1 MEKENILKA
10 NITTE
15 ESEMKKR
22 IMAVI
27 KGCLFAIV
35 FSIILLTIYALLLA
49 NTTIAENTMMP
60 VVLTITGIS
69 ILIGGTISSR
79 KMKKN
84 GLIYGGIVGLVY
96 VLSLYLASSVSMVG
110 FSLSANSFIML
121 GVGVITGIIGGII
134 GVNMSARGK

>member
-10 NITTE
+10 NIVAE
-15 ESEMKKR
+15 ESEMKKKV
-22 IMAVI
+22 MAII
-27 KGCLFAIV
+27 KGCLFAIIL
-35 FSIILLTIYALLLA
+35 SIILLTIYALLLA
-49 NTTIAENTMMP
+49 NTTISENTMMP

-69 ILIGGTISSR
+69 ILMGGTISSR

-96 VLSLYLASSVSMVG
+96 VLALYVASSISMVG

-121 GVGVITGIIGGII
+121 IVGVITGIIGGII
-134 GVNMSARGK
+134 GVNLVAKK

>member
-1 MEKENILKA
+1 MEKESFLKS

-15 ESEMKKR
+15 ESEMKKKV
-22 IMAVI
+22 MAII
-27 KGCLFAIV
+27 KGCLFAMIL
-35 FSIILLTIYALLLA
+35 SIILLTIYALLLV
-49 NTTIAENTMMP
+49 NTAISENTMMP

-69 ILIGGTISSR
+69 ILMGGTISSR

-96 VLSLYLASSVSMVG
+96 VITLYLASSISMVG
-110 FSLSANSFIML
+110 FSLSANSFIIL

-134 GVNMSARGK
+134 GVNMQTRGK

>member
-10 NITTE
+10 NIVAE
-15 ESEMKKR
+15 ESEMKKKV
-22 IMAVI
+22 MAII
-27 KGCLFAIV
+27 KGCLFAIIL
-35 FSIILLTIYALLLA
+35 SIILLTIYALLLA
-49 NTTIAENTMMP
+49 NTTISENTMMP

-69 ILIGGTISSR
+69 ILMGGTISSR

-96 VLSLYLASSVSMVG
+96 VLALYVASSISMVG

-121 GVGVITGIIGGII
+121 TVGVITGIIGGII
-134 GVNMSARGK
+134 GVNLVNKK

>member
-1 MEKENILKA
+1 MEKESILKA

-15 ESEMKKR
+15 ESEMKKK
-22 IMAVI
+22 IMAIV
-27 KGCLFAIV
+27 KGCLFAMIL
-35 FSIILLTIYALLLA
+35 SIILLTIYALLLA
-49 NTTIAENTMMP
+49 NTAISENTMMP

-96 VLSLYLASSVSMVG
+96 VLTLYLASSISMVG
-110 FSLSANSFIML
+110 FSLSVNSFMML
-121 GVGVITGIIGGII
+121 AVGVITGIIGGII
-134 GVNMSARGK
+134 GVNMQTRGK

>member
-10 NITTE
+10 NIVAE
-15 ESEMKKR
+15 ESEMKKKV
-22 IMAVI
+22 MAII
-27 KGCLFAIV
+27 KGCLFA
-35 FSIILLTIYALLLA
+35 IYALLLA
-49 NTTIAENTMMP
+49 NTTISENTMMP

-69 ILIGGTISSR
+69 ILMGGTISSR

-96 VLSLYLASSVSMVG
+96 VLALYVASSISMVG

-121 GVGVITGIIGGII
+121 TVGVITGIIGGII
-134 GVNMSARGK
+134 GVNFFVLV

>member
-1 MEKENILKA
+1 MEKESILKA

-15 ESEMKKR
+15 ESEMKKK
-22 IMAVI
+22 IMAII
-27 KGCLFAIV
+27 KGCLFAIIL
-35 FSIILLTIYALLLA
+35 SIILLTIYALLLA
-49 NTTIAENTMMP
+49 NTAISENTMIP

-96 VLSLYLASSVSMVG
+96 VFTLYLASSISMVG
-110 FSLSANSFIML
+110 FSLSVNSFIML
-121 GVGVITGIIGGII
+121 AVGIITGIIGGII
-134 GVNMSARGK
+134 GVNMQARGK